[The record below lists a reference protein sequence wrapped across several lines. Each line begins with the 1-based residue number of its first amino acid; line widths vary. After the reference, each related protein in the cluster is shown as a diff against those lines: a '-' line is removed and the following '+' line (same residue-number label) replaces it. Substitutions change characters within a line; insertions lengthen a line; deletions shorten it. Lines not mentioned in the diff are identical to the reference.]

1 MNIDRALE
9 VLAADPSADVDVADV
24 ALGLARDEYPA
35 ISPSQYLAEFD
46 HLADRLRPRLR
57 GPLCVRVAALT
68 DLLFHQEGFRGD
80 ADRYYDPDNSY
91 LNRVIDRRLGL
102 PITLTVVAAAV
113 AARAGLQVEGVGLPG
128 HFIARAV
135 DGPQVVLFDPFNGG
149 RALTVADC
157 ERMVEKATGGPYQAA
172 ADAFGPTPPGPT
184 VRRMLTNLK
193 SVYLRQ
199 GDFQR
204 AARVTRRIMQL
215 EPDNVA
221 ERRDLGVCLMQS
233 GQPGAA
239 IDLLQ
244 AYLGHSPTNADAEL
258 VRKLVV
264 KARAE
269 VARWN

>member
-9 VLAADPSADVDVADV
+9 MLAADSSADVDVADV
-24 ALGLARDEYPA
+24 ALGLARDEFPA
-35 ISPSQYLAEFD
+35 LCISQYLGEFD
-46 HLADRLRPRLR
+46 HLADRLRTRLR

-80 ADRYYDPDNSY
+80 AERYYDPDNSY

-102 PITLTVVAAAV
+102 PITLSVIAV
-113 AARAGLQVEGVGLPG
+113 AVGARAGLQVEGVGLPG

-157 ERMVEKATGGPYQAA
+157 ERMVEKSTGQPFEAVPEA
-172 ADAFGPTPPGPT
+172 LGPTAAGPI

-199 GDFQR
+199 GDFNR

-244 AYLGHSPTNADAEL
+244 AYLGHSPANADAEM

-269 VARWN
+269 VAKWN